1 MKKVRIEL
9 LPGVREKR
17 YTFFDSV
24 EALYDDMAF
33 GRAAEEIS
41 GRKAYDSFEVVLRD
55 DDFLEVEWMGCEN
68 LFEEDATWY
77 SLSFVRLCK
86 CTNTKNSSGSR
97 VEPHVGWILE
107 SDLIFCDSIDDS
119 CKKILLRN
127 PDDARLDFPSIF
139 KDEQADAA
147 KSTEKSTGEG

>member
-41 GRKAYDSFEVVLRD
+41 GKKAYDCFEIVLRD

-68 LFEEDATWY
+68 VFEEDATWY
-77 SLSFVRLCK
+77 SLSFVRFCK
-86 CTNTKNSSGSR
+86 ATGTKNSSGIR
-97 VEPHVGWILE
+97 VEPHFGWILE
-107 SDLIFCDSIDDS
+107 SDLVFCDSIDS
-119 CKKILLRN
+119 TCKKILLKN
-127 PDDARLDFPSIF
+127 PEDARLDFPSIF
-139 KDEQADAA
+139 KDAEIDD
-147 KSTEKSTGEG
+147 TETATKPTGEG